1 MSAHQQP
8 RVFVLRLVPTPSTP
22 DPVRSLRAL
31 LKLALRR
38 FGLRCIDVEEIAE
51 PGVKSPDGG

>member
-1 MSAHQQP
+1 MSARQHS

-22 DPVRSLRAL
+22 DPIRALKGL

-38 FGLRCIDVEEIAE
+38 FGLRCVAVEELIELGAKE
-51 PGVKSPDGG
+51 GD